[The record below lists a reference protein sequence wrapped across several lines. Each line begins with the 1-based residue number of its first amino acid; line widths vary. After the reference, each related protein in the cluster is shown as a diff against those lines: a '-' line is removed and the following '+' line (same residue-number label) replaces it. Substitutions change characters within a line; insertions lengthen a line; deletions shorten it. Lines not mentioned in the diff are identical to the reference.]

1 MPFVETMLTRRY
13 TPSLVLVVCHRSPAL
28 RARLLTQTTAPQPA
42 SAAHVAAG
50 TMAFIMAE
58 RGTAAALAAFDSEMP
73 ASVVALCA
81 LGTLAAVPAA
91 GAPLQHALGPAAAWL
106 RAALPWLT
114 APAFLYPAVVVLP
127 ESDALTRLALF
138 CTGGAVATCAV
149 TGHVAA
155 AFAQTTAPPSAV
167 PSAACAA
174 AAATAYTSPWT
185 ALRALSLGV
194 AATAALCWLRPPSDA
209 ASTAVARAPV
219 YASLTF
225 AFHGVAVRVLP
236 APIRAFLPPN
246 VGSGLL
252 MLSVCLAVGGLD
264 EVRVYLAG
272 AGAALLWLVQPAMIT
287 LGLYSYTHAAVV
299 AHQARAMLA
308 LAVVSPALLFGLA
321 WTGAAMGL
329 APAHIASALP
339 ASTTTGLALTMP
351 SGMSLI
357 QREWVAAGTA
367 FNSALTQCTLPVL
380 LGATALSSKQPFS
393 RGAAIGCTG
402 HVGGMVALVAAGEMA
417 AADAAAVAIV
427 ICGGVRGVLRCSCAR
442 L

>member
-1 MPFVETMLTRRY
+1 
-13 TPSLVLVVCHRSPAL
+13 
-28 RARLLTQTTAPQPA
+28 
-42 SAAHVAAG
+42 
-50 TMAFIMAE
+50 MAFIMAE
-58 RGTAAALAAFDSEMP
+58 RGTAAALAAFDSGMP

-91 GAPLQHALGPAAAWL
+91 GAPLQLALGPAAAWL

-138 CTGGAVATCAV
+138 CTGGVVATCAV

-155 AFAQTTAPPSAV
+155 ALAQTTAPPLAV

-174 AAATAYTSPWT
+174 AAAAAYTSLWT
-185 ALRALSLGV
+185 ALSAMSLGV
-194 AATAALCWLRPPSDA
+194 VATTALCRLRPPSDA
-209 ASTAVARAPV
+209 ASAAVARTPV

-225 AFHGVAVRVLP
+225 AFYGVAVRVLP
-236 APIRAFLPPN
+236 APLRAFLPPN

-264 EVRVYLAG
+264 EVRIYLAG
-272 AGAALLWLVQPAMIT
+272 AGAALLWLVQPAMVT
-287 LGLYSYTHAAVV
+287 LGLHSYTHAAVV
-299 AHQARAMLA
+299 AHQATRAVLA

-329 APAHIASALP
+329 APAHIASVLP

-351 SGMSLI
+351 SGMPLI

-427 ICGGVRGVLRCSCAR
+427 ICGGVRGVLRCSGAR

>member
-1 MPFVETMLTRRY
+1 MSGKKRKCTSRG
-13 TPSLVLVVCHRSPAL
+13 PSLSSSVIARQLAGTPAHI
-28 RARLLTQTTAPQPA
+28 APQPA

-58 RGTAAALAAFDSEMP
+58 RGTAAALAAFDSGMP

-91 GAPLQHALGPAAAWL
+91 GAPLQLALGPAAAWL

-138 CTGGAVATCAV
+138 CTGGVVATCAV

-155 AFAQTTAPPSAV
+155 AFAQTTAPPLAV

-174 AAATAYTSPWT
+174 AAAAAYTSPWT
-185 ALRALSLGV
+185 ARSAMSLGV
-194 AATAALCWLRPPSDA
+194 AATTALCRLRPPSDA
-209 ASTAVARAPV
+209 ASAAVARTPV

-225 AFHGVAVRVLP
+225 AFYGVAVRVLP
-236 APIRAFLPPN
+236 APLGAFLPPRMSG
-246 VGSGLL
+246 VGCSCCRFA
-252 MLSVCLAVGGLD
+252 S
-264 EVRVYLAG
+264 RW
-272 AGAALLWLVQPAMIT
+272 AAWTRCAST
-287 LGLYSYTHAAVV
+287 W
-299 AHQARAMLA
+299 RA
-308 LAVVSPALLFGLA
+308 LARHCSGSCSLPWSRSACTRTRTPPSSHTKQLGQCSRWRWFRQRCSSALHGLVRPWA
-321 WTGAAMGL
+321 W
-329 APAHIASALP
+329 PPRSVLP

-351 SGMSLI
+351 SGMPLI

-427 ICGGVRGVLRCSCAR
+427 ICGGVRGVLRCSGAR